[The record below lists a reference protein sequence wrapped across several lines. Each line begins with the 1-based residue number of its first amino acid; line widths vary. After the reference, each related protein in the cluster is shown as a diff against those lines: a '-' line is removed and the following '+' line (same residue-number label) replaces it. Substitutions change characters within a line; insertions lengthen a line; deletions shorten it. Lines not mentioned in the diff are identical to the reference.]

1 MGKGSQEPFRIRI
14 LIFLDHP
21 ARIRPRPLPR
31 LAFLLPLFAALLL
44 VGGTGLL
51 VHLYRLSVTG
61 DRTIQPTFPRAGRP
75 FRIVIPPTAA
85 NPRTTLR
92 LVVTKEVGAP
102 YAPGIWP
109 APGVVMR
116 FALAPSPESRS
127 VFLGLQDPGLYRI
140 RITDSATGS
149 SLFSRTIRV
158 VVPASFLG
166 NTLLLLA
173 ALSLAGAGSGAL
185 ARKQLAFPSRTG
197 RFMMVALLLDLSA
210 LFIFGSL
217 AERPAKAPV
226 TLPVKKG
233 ITSRMEGILS
243 IREQVRQGG
252 IGEWDTIGD
261 DRLLF
266 RGPIIWGGGETAPIV
281 SLQEAG
287 RLRATL
293 VRPRQRGAGLQI
305 LREVVRTGTEKP
317 GLEKRNLGLFLGFF
331 FFSGIFFAG
340 SLPIS
345 RRPSGKKS

>member
-1 MGKGSQEPFRIRI
+1 M
-14 LIFLDHP
+14 DHP
-21 ARIRPRPLPR
+21 ARIRPRPVPR
-31 LAFLLPLFAALLL
+31 LAFLLPLFVALLL

-51 VHLYRLSVTG
+51 VHLYRLSITG

-75 FRIVIPPTAA
+75 FRIVIPPTAG
-85 NPRTTLR
+85 NPRTPLR
-92 LVVTKEVGAP
+92 LVVTKAAGAP

-116 FALAPSPESRS
+116 FTLAPSPESRS

-166 NTLLLLA
+166 NTFLLLA
-173 ALSLAGAGSGAL
+173 ALALAGAGSGVL
-185 ARKQLAFPSRTG
+185 AGNRLAFPNRMA
-197 RFMMVALLLDLSA
+197 RLLVLILLLELSV

-217 AERPAKAPV
+217 ARAPEKGTV
-226 TLPVKKG
+226 TLPIERG
-233 ITSRMEGILS
+233 LTPRMEGVLS
-243 IREQVRQGG
+243 VREQVRQGG
-252 IGEWDTIGD
+252 IGTWDTMGE

-266 RGPIIWGGGETAPIV
+266 RGPIIWGGGETAPVV
-281 SLQEAG
+281 SLPEAG

-317 GLEKRNLGLFLGFF
+317 GLEKRNLGLFLGLF

-340 SLPIS
+340 ILPFAENT
-345 RRPSGKKS
+345 SGRNP

>member
-1 MGKGSQEPFRIRI
+1 M
-14 LIFLDHP
+14 DHP
-21 ARIRPRPLPR
+21 ARIRPRPVPR

-75 FRIVIPPTAA
+75 FHIVIPPTAA
-85 NPRTTLR
+85 NPRIPLR
-92 LVVTKEVGAP
+92 LVVTKAAGAP

-109 APGVVMR
+109 APGVGMR

-166 NTLLLLA
+166 NTFLLLA
-173 ALSLAGAGSGAL
+173 ALTLAGAGLGVL
-185 ARKQLAFPSRTG
+185 ARNRLAFPNRMA
-197 RFMMVALLLDLSA
+197 RLLVLILLLELSL

-217 AERPAKAPV
+217 ARAPEKGTV
-226 TLPVKKG
+226 TLPIERG
-233 ITSRMEGILS
+233 LTPRMEGVLS
-243 IREQVRQGG
+243 VREQVRQGG
-252 IGEWDTIGD
+252 IGTWDTMGE

-266 RGPIIWGGGETAPIV
+266 RGPIIWGGGETAPVV
-281 SLQEAG
+281 SLPEAG
-287 RLRATL
+287 RLRTTL
-293 VRPRQRGAGLQI
+293 VRPRQTGAGLRI
-305 LREVVRTGTEKP
+305 LREVVRAGTEKSGVDP
-317 GLEKRNLGLFLGFF
+317 GNLGLFLGLF

-340 SLPIS
+340 ILPFAENT
-345 RRPSGKKS
+345 SGRNP